1 MAAHPDVSVLL
12 QMVGSRW
19 LTAAGVLAGWIIIL
33 VAIKRIL
40 VGWSRRLV
48 QHPHLQHLAPLIDAI
63 APALTVAIV
72 VTGIDIAAQMA
83 PLSQVGRNDV
93 AIFETGGV
101 IAALVIFADRISRLW
116 LRRAATRYP
125 VFTEGYSLVT
135 GAVRGIII
143 ALGLLMFLES
153 VGVSIGP
160 LLASLGIGSLAV
172 ALALQETVKNMFSG
186 FFLIADKPLEV
197 GDYVK
202 LQSGQEGELFKLGW
216 RSSKFR
222 MLTNEVVVV
231 PNSELVDSIVTN
243 YRTLDGD
250 IGISIDLPVLNSN
263 DPAHVERVVREV
275 ARDAMEC
282 VSPDGSGYEPE
293 VFFRGISGN
302 LINMTVLIHA
312 RSSDMI
318 ALLRSEFIKRALA
331 RFARE
336 EIKLPV

>member
-1 MAAHPDVSVLL
+1 MPAHLDGSVLL
-12 QMVGSRW
+12 QIVGSRW
-19 LTAAGVLAGWIIIL
+19 LTATGVLAGWIVIL
-33 VAIKRIL
+33 LAIKRIL
-40 VGWSRRLV
+40 LGWSRRVV
-48 QHPHLQHLAPLIDAI
+48 QRPHLQHLGPLIDAI

-72 VTGIDIAAQMA
+72 VSGMDIAAQIA
-83 PLSQVGRNDV
+83 PLSQVWRNDV

-101 IAALVIFADRISRLW
+101 IAALVIFADRISTLW
-116 LRRAATRYP
+116 LRSAATRYP

-153 VGVSIGP
+153 VGISIGP
-160 LLASLGIGSLAV
+160 LLASLGIGSLAI
-172 ALALQETVKNMFSG
+172 ALALQETVKNIFSG

-202 LQSGQEGELFKLGW
+202 LQSGQEGQLFKLGW

-275 ARDAMEC
+275 AHEVMEW
-282 VSPDGSGYEPE
+282 VSPDSSGYEPE
-293 VFFRGISGN
+293 VFFRGITGN

-318 ALLRSEFIKRALA
+318 APVRSEFIKRALA

-336 EIKLPV
+336 EVKLPV